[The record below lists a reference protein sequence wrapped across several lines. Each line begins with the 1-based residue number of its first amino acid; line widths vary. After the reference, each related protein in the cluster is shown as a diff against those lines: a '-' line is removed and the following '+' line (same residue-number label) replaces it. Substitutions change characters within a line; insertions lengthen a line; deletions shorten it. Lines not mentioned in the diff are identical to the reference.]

1 MKTKSTESKK
11 KVLLLITGSIAAV
24 RIPILVSQ
32 LSKEN
37 YEIFPEGSLFAS
49 YGTITAPNKNIL
61 MKKLL
66 DKKLLN
72 SSVLNYKPLIK
83 HKMNLSVFK
92 K

>member
-1 MKTKSTESKK
+1 M
-11 KVLLLITGSIAAV
+11 GSGTPYIDYGGM
-24 RIPILVSQ
+24 Q
-32 LSKEN
+32 KEN

-49 YGTITAPNKNIL
+49 YGTIAAPNKNIL
-61 MKKLL
+61 MEKLL

-72 SSVLNYKPLIK
+72 SSVSNYKSLIK